1 MPASADLLSGP
12 AGSGGSSGRLPLRT
26 VLIILVVVPSLA
38 LAPLWGLSTY
48 QLATRWQSEKA
59 QSDLSASLGRPS
71 SVLFQSLDEER
82 RLTAELQADPGAK
95 ARGRLAAARAA
106 TDKAV
111 TGFRPVAGESTSHG
125 QQGLGAALSAA
136 VRDLDRLAAQ
146 RRAVDAGSAGQK
158 ASFDYYSGT
167 IDSLITVFTA
177 LGRRSNA
184 EAALLANTLVDLYG
198 AIDRIGREDAL
209 LGRDWQ
215 TGHLQVDEYDV
226 FVDAVGAQEYL
237 LQRVALGLTGAERD
251 AYEKTTSAKSWKTQ
265 QSLEEQVIVAGPHH
279 SQGELVLGQIHT
291 QWRASVDANRPRLM
305 NLVLVRVAHLDK
317 VSADSV
323 GRLQWILISIS
334 AVGLLAVVLVILT
347 SWRLTVLLR
356 RRIYALREE
365 AVGLQQRLP
374 DVVSRLERGE
384 NVDVDREVRLVES
397 TPDEL
402 GELGRALNAASR
414 SAVATAVRQA
424 EQHRGFERLLQRIAR
439 RTQILIGLQL
449 RKLDELER
457 RHEDPEVLE
466 GLFDLDHLTARLRR
480 YEENLV
486 ILGGGQPQRRWR
498 KPVRLLDVLRAAQGE
513 VQDYRR
519 ISIDVEDEPWV
530 SERAVG
536 TLVHI
541 LAELMENAAAFSKPP
556 TPVEVR
562 AARVGRGVAVE
573 IEDRGLGMEPEH
585 YAAANALMEAPP
597 QLDVMT
603 QADDVRLGLYVV
615 ARLSAGLGLRVELR
629 PSAFGGTRVVVLL
642 PEQVVVEEPRTASQP
657 GALPPEVLPE
667 ALPQPVG
674 PRPHPHDA
682 GTGPRAPY
690 EGGRLPT
697 RARGHAMA
705 NVTASGLQ
713 PPDVNETE
721 VEAQIEAQIEA
732 EIVNEVEAALSPS
745 PSPSATAR
753 PLPQR
758 VRQAS
763 LAPELQTPAEPAEP
777 HEPEL
782 WTIPD
787 RPGRSG
793 ATIGAFQRQSRL
805 ARSEGD
811 PDDGTGGGA
820 TGYGTGRNHGYGRG
834 HGYDRN
840 HGHGGDDDGD
850 NGGRGDDGGRGDNG
864 GGGDNNGGGNDGS
877 RDNDG
882 SGDGTGFGGGKGE
895 GPALP
900 NRSGSPRTD
909 DRE

>member
-1 MPASADLLSGP
+1 M
-12 AGSGGSSGRLPLRT
+12 
-26 VLIILVVVPSLA
+26 VVPSLA

-59 QSDLSASLGRPS
+59 QSDLGSSLGLQS
-71 SVLFQSLDEER
+71 SALFQSLDEER
-82 RLTAELQADPGAK
+82 RLTAEAQADPGTST
-95 ARGRLAAARAA
+95 RGRLATARAA

-111 TGFRPVAGESTSHG
+111 AGFLPVADRSTAHG
-125 QQGLGAALSAA
+125 QQGLDTALSGT
-136 VRDLDRLAAQ
+136 VRGLDRLAAQ
-146 RRAVDAGSAGQK
+146 RKAVDSGSAGPK
-158 ASFDYYSGT
+158 AAFDYYSGT
-167 IDSLITVFTA
+167 IDSLMDVFTA

-184 EAALLANTLVDLYG
+184 EAALLASTLVDLYG

-215 TGHLQVDEYDV
+215 TGHLKVDEYDV

-237 LQRVALGLTGAERD
+237 LQRVALGLTGAELDTYRKMT
-251 AYEKTTSAKSWKTQ
+251 AAASWKTQ
-265 QSLEEQVIVAGPHH
+265 HGLEEQVIVAGPHH
-279 SQGELVLGQIHT
+279 SPGELVLGQIHT
-291 QWRASVDANRPRLM
+291 RWRASLDANRPLLL
-305 NLVLVRVAHLDK
+305 NLVQVRAAHLDK

-323 GRLQWILISIS
+323 SRLRWTLITVS
-334 AVGLLAVVLVILT
+334 AVGLLAVILVILT

-356 RRIYALREE
+356 RRIHALRDE
-365 AVGLQQRLP
+365 AVELQQRLP

-384 NVDVDREVRLVES
+384 DVDVDREVRLVEP

-449 RKLDELER
+449 RKLNELER
-457 RHEDPEVLE
+457 KHEDPEVLE

-498 KPVRLLDVLRAAQGE
+498 KPVRLLDVLRAAQSE

-585 YAAANALMEAPP
+585 YAEANALMAAPP

-603 QADDVRLGLYVV
+603 RADDVRLGLYVV

-642 PEQVVVEEPRTASQP
+642 PEQVVVEAPAVAPEPVV
-657 GALPPEVLPE
+657 LPSEVLPH
-667 ALPQPVG
+667 LPG
-674 PRPHPHDA
+674 PRRHPHDA
-682 GTGPRAPY
+682 GAGPRAPY

-697 RARGHAMA
+697 RAKGHAMA
-705 NVTASGLQ
+705 NVTASS
-713 PPDVNETE
+713 PRPADEN
-721 VEAQIEAQIEA
+721 
-732 EIVNEVEAALSPS
+732 AASP
-745 PSPSATAR
+745 AAAR

-763 LAPELQTPAEPAEP
+763 LAPELQNAEEP
-777 HEPEL
+777 VEPGEPDL
-782 WTIPD
+782 WTFPD

-793 ATIGAFQRQSRL
+793 ATIGAFQRQSRR
-805 ARSEGD
+805 AR
-811 PDDGTGGGA
+811 
-820 TGYGTGRNHGYGRG
+820 
-834 HGYDRN
+834 
-840 HGHGGDDDGD
+840 
-850 NGGRGDDGGRGDNG
+850 
-864 GGGDNNGGGNDGS
+864 GGNDTDDDTAGGANGTVLNGTGDRGGS
-877 RDNDG
+877 ADGGGSGHGSDDNDGRRDNDG
-882 SGDGTGFGGGKGE
+882 NGDGTDVGGGTDFGDGDGE
-895 GPALP
+895 GPAS
-900 NRSGSPRTD
+900 SGRPGSSRTD
-909 DRE
+909 DRG

>member
-1 MPASADLLSGP
+1 ML
-12 AGSGGSSGRLPLRT
+12 
-26 VLIILVVVPSLA
+26 VPSLA
-38 LAPLWGLSTY
+38 LAALWGLSTY
-48 QLATRWQSEKA
+48 QLATRWQSENA
-59 QSDLSASLGRPS
+59 QSALTASLGRPS
-71 SVLFQSLDEER
+71 AVLFQSLEEER
-82 RLTAELQADPGAK
+82 RLTAEAQADPGTTIHGK
-95 ARGRLAAARAA
+95 LVAARAA
-106 TDKAV
+106 TDRAV
-111 TGFRPVAGESTSHG
+111 TGFRSVADEDTSHG
-125 QQGLGAALSAA
+125 QQGLGTALSGT

-146 RRAVDAGSAGQK
+146 RRAVDTGSAGQK
-158 ASFDYYSGT
+158 AAFDYYSGT
-167 IDSLITVFTA
+167 VESLITVFTV
-177 LGRRSNA
+177 LGHRSNA
-184 EAALLANTLVDLYG
+184 DVALLANPLVDLYG
-198 AIDRIGREDAL
+198 AADRIGREDAL
-209 LGRDWQ
+209 LGRDWK
-215 TGHLQVDEYDV
+215 TGHLKVDEYDV

-251 AYEKTTSAKSWKTQ
+251 AYTKMTSAKSWKTQ

-291 QWRASVDANRPRLM
+291 QWRAAVDANQPLQL
-305 NLVLVRVAHLDK
+305 NLILARVAHLDK

-323 GRLQWILISIS
+323 SRLQWTLITVS
-334 AVGLLAVVLVILT
+334 AIGLLAVVLVVLT
-347 SWRLTVLLR
+347 TWRLTVLLR

-365 AVGLQQRLP
+365 AVELQQRLP

-384 NVDVDREVRLVES
+384 NVDVDREVRLVEP

-457 RHEDPEVLE
+457 THEDPEVLE

-519 ISIDVEDEPWV
+519 ISIDVEEEPWV

-536 TLVHI
+536 SLVHI

-642 PEQVVVEEPRTASQP
+642 PEQVVVEQP
-657 GALPPEVLPE
+657 GTAPQPVAQPPE
-667 ALPQPVG
+667 ALPHLPG
-674 PRPHPHDA
+674 PRRQPHDA
-682 GTGPRAPY
+682 GTGLRAPY

-697 RARGHAMA
+697 RAKGHAMA
-705 NVTASGLQ
+705 NVTASVPR
-713 PPDVNETE
+713 PPDENE
-721 VEAQIEAQIEA
+721 A
-732 EIVNEVEAALSPS
+732 SPS
-745 PSPSATAR
+745 PSPATAAR

-763 LAPELQTPAEPAEP
+763 LAPELQIPAKSAEQAELAELYEPD
-777 HEPEL
+777 L
-782 WTIPD
+782 WTTVPD
-787 RPGRSG
+787 RAGRSG
-793 ATIGAFQRQSRL
+793 ATIGVFQRQSRL
-805 ARSEGD
+805 ARGGGD
-811 PDDGTGGGA
+811 PDDGTAGGVGGALDDGTGDSGDSA
-820 TGYGTGRNHGYGRG
+820 TGYDIGRGSGYGS
-834 HGYDRN
+834 
-840 HGHGGDDDGD
+840 GD
-850 NGGRGDDGGRGDNG
+850 
-864 GGGDNNGGGNDGS
+864 NDGS
-877 RDNDG
+877 GNHDG
-882 SGDGTGFGGGKGE
+882 SGDGTGFGEGNGNGNGNGDGHGE
-895 GPALP
+895 EPASP
-900 NRSGSPRTD
+900 GRSGSSRTD